1 MNNKEEEAEE
11 ENIEETTLEDE
22 ELKEIIRFVKEEVK
36 NICKE
41 EVVFQSYNEDTNI
54 YDFRNV
60 RQYANVLYHYNASNG
75 DIIIDVQAIQLAI
88 NDNFRVVADRGN
100 DVTSFRQ
107 MLLDGWDVMT

>member
-60 RQYANVLYHYNASNG
+60 R
-75 DIIIDVQAIQLAI
+75 
-88 NDNFRVVADRGN
+88 
-100 DVTSFRQ
+100 
-107 MLLDGWDVMT
+107 